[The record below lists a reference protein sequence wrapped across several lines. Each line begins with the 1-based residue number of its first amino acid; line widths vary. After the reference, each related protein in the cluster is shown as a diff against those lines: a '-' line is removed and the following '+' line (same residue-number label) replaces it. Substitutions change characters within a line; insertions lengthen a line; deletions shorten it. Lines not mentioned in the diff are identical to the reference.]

1 METVR
6 SPVGVRQTHGFIS
19 MDIATPSRQ
28 ACPHCGATVVADPHR
43 GETVCTECG
52 TVVEEEAVDH
62 GPEWTA
68 YSSREYAQVARTGGP
83 TSMTLHD
90 KGLSTLISGR
100 DQDASGRQLS
110 ARKRSQMR
118 RLRTWNERCRTR
130 DATERNLKQ
139 AFSEV
144 NRMASALGL
153 PQSVRETASVIYRR
167 AVDAG
172 LLIGRSIEGV
182 ATAAMYAAARQENIP
197 RTLDEVTTVAR
208 VDRNR
213 IARAYRTV
221 AAELGLAIEP
231 ADPTAFLPRFASE
244 LDCTEAVHRQAHDLL
259 EAVAGTTYTSG
270 KNPAG
275 LAAAALYASACLT
288 GERITQQE
296 ISNVADI
303 TSMTIRAH
311 YRELIEQAQ
320 SDTVG
325 QR

>member
-1 METVR
+1 MESHCRPT
-6 SPVGVRQTHGFIS
+6 GTETGCFIS
-19 MDIATPSRQ
+19 MNLATPTQQS
-28 ACPHCGATVVADPHR
+28 CPHCGATVVADPRR

-52 TVVEEEAVDH
+52 TVLEEEAVDH

-68 YSSREYAQVARTGGP
+68 YNSREYAEVARTGGP
-83 TSMTLHD
+83 TSMTMHD
-90 KGLSTLISGR
+90 KGLSTFISDR
-100 DQDASGRQLS
+100 DRDASGRQLS
-110 ARKRSQMR
+110 ARKRNQMR

-139 AFSEV
+139 AFTEI

-167 AVDAG
+167 ALDEG
-172 LLIGRSIEGV
+172 LLVGRSIEGV
-182 ATAAMYAAARQENIP
+182 AAAGVYAAARQESIP

-221 AAELGLAIEP
+221 GGELGLAIEP
-231 ADPTAFLPRFASE
+231 ADPTAFLPRFASGV
-244 LDCTEAVHRQAHDLL
+244 DCSETVHRQAHDLL
-259 EAVAGTTYTSG
+259 ESVAGTTYTSG

-296 ISNVADI
+296 ISSVADI
-303 TSMTIRAH
+303 TSMTIRTH
-311 YRELIEQAQ
+311 YRDLIEHAQ
-320 SDTVG
+320 VEKD
-325 QR
+325 

>member
-1 METVR
+1 M
-6 SPVGVRQTHGFIS
+6 GVHHAYGFID
-19 MDIATPSRQ
+19 MDIATPTQQ
-28 ACPHCGATVVADPHR
+28 ACPHCESAVVTDPQR
-43 GETVCTECG
+43 GEAVCTECG

-68 YSSREYAQVARTGGP
+68 YSSQEYTDAARTGGP
-83 TSMTLHD
+83 TSLALHD
-90 KGLSTLISGR
+90 KGLSTHISGNDR
-100 DQDASGRQLS
+100 DAAGRQLS

-139 AFSEV
+139 AFSEI

-167 AVDAG
+167 AVDEE
-172 LLIGRSIEGV
+172 LLIGRSIEAV
-182 ATAAMYAAARQENIP
+182 ATAALYAAARQEDIP

-208 VDRNR
+208 VERNR
-213 IARAYRTV
+213 IARAYRMI
-221 AAELGLAIEP
+221 AAELELAIEP
-231 ADPTAFLPRFASE
+231 ADPTAFLPRFVSG
-244 LDCTEAVHRQAHDLL
+244 LDCSQAVHRQAHDLL

-288 GERITQQE
+288 GERITQRE

-303 TSMTIRAH
+303 TSMTIRTH
-311 YRELIEQAQ
+311 YRELIEQAH
-320 SDTVG
+320 SEG
-325 QR
+325 